1 MKVRA
6 NILCLCGVVVGLV
19 ALLQPWWVITD
30 TQHFTGE
37 VDIYERSSQRIL
49 DEIAVGTIDE
59 IALALGVYV
68 FAAGFAIS
76 LWTPIGGFLQ
86 IAGVA
91 AYLTVG
97 YVAFFETVSSITTSV
112 VHEPGIGVLLGSV
125 AGALVV
131 VSYAHPVFIGT
142 KKQDGDEDLNS
153 LTWSIARRKG
163 SRAIPGP

>member
-1 MKVRA
+1 MRFRV
-6 NILCLCGVVVGLV
+6 NIICLCGALVGLV
-19 ALLQPWWVITD
+19 ALLMPWWVTTN

-37 VDIYERSSQRIL
+37 VVVFEKYCQEIL
-49 DEIAVGTIDE
+49 DEIPVGTIDE
-59 IALALGVYV
+59 IALALGVFV

-97 YVAFFETVSSITTSV
+97 YVGFFETVSSITTSV

-142 KKQDGDEDLNS
+142 KTQDGDEELSS
-153 LTWSIARRKG
+153 LTWHIARRERPQAVHG
-163 SRAIPGP
+163 Q